1 MEIVGMSVPD
11 DTMPQPPASG
21 NVREGETRTRRRLR
35 TLLLWV
41 LLTPPALGVLL
52 VCALTVAGWWVERFY
67 LRDEI
72 RFGEGEKAMTVHAH
86 GVDFEWWRLNMRA
99 DSVWFRSSSV
109 DVHAGATEVGID
121 WRDGILSMRPSARL
135 NTDSVWL
142 RLHGGDTTT
151 SEPANPDS
159 LAFPDFF
166 LPLAVGVHAGAFVLE
181 DSVGTMLDARGL
193 SVRSRGGQ
201 RVRARIDSVRT
212 RWSGPLAPGATA
224 RLVWSDA
231 DSLHLTAT
239 IRNGRDSVFL
249 QGWHAKRPL
258 WRGRD
263 TLAVFIADA
272 APYYEAFGVGGA
284 VPRPVPAS
292 PAQPAGRGGV
302 SVTASA
308 TLGDSLTAALHAR
321 TRLSSWDV
329 NPAFTL
335 SPQTVELAATWIRD
349 RGTVVLS
356 SAGQAG
362 EEVRLSLTARLTD
375 PSGFPDSTRP
385 FPEQIAASL
394 QGHARNL
401 RVRVRDTLRPA
412 DAVIERAAWDGRSL
426 DLALVTGDSSR
437 VEARARVGGPVHGPE
452 KAVASARG
460 TFALT
465 VRPDERWVKV
475 FVGDQVEFQGV
486 QAQGVYTAAA
496 GAPRSGAQ
504 GTLTA
509 TLAAQGVRAYGVV
522 LDSLR
527 THHEYSLTT
536 GRYVLK
542 PSRLYAPSG
551 PHDRKPTMWTLSGTL
566 MPPRSP
572 RAGLSVEAR
581 LAADRRGSLH
591 YKLASDGTMDATAED
606 FEATA
611 LPYAVLD
618 SLPLTNGVLN
628 GTFRWNPTRKD
639 GYTALQARLLY
650 VQATGDRRKPE
661 PVEAIVAAGWD
672 PRQMTLQQATVSY
685 RGSDLTARARL
696 RMAGKQFYEVAT
708 VPAGDY
714 ESAAVE
720 TGRFD
725 LADILKAVMPESP
738 LDSGVVRGGLF
749 YSDTGG
755 FSGSL
760 ALERLGLKNGPE
772 GLTVQTLRLE
782 GRRDTLITVARTTS
796 TDVSWFNDSVYAT
809 LTGARGDRQQVRVDA
824 VVGDSLRAVA
834 EGTMNRFAG
843 FKGTL
848 RASGSLALPEGAGG
862 LRDIHA
868 DLAFDFPSFV
878 TIMENGTVT
887 THAFTASYEIPGQ
900 PRQRLSLNPSLRS
913 GTLRIAPLSI
923 ENDAGQSLTGEM
935 DFSPSEGTL
944 SARVQGDRFALQW
957 TEDYAVDVSNLV
969 INVEHGPGGSRARG
983 SFSTGAF
990 TYADLPLRVQGRLGA
1005 VRVDFIRPPLPPG
1018 AGRYDRRA
1026 DTLRIS
1032 GVLQESELRY
1042 RLRNLG
1048 DIQRLL
1054 GGSAKRRP
1062 AVGTPLMLDVT
1073 VRTSGS
1079 ANRINTDMAR
1089 LNWVGDLSV
1098 RGVHPYTLF
1107 EGRVSAQSGDFGLEK
1122 EAYAIRRLDVKWLNA
1137 PVEEGEIHMEARK
1150 ELASSCTQTTG
1161 TTDSCTVITRL
1172 DGSLS
1177 DLQFSYDSDCG
1188 GAYGAGANVA
1198 AILYSVQRGCYDGSI
1213 AGGETR
1219 SYGERALT
1227 LLEPTISR
1235 GLTQI
1240 MGPFWGSFVE
1250 TAEVTGLASLSGDA
1264 PADSLGEALSL
1275 ALTSREYRR
1284 FRIKVRSGYHLNSQD
1299 LSSPMENMLALEWRI
1314 PIPKA
1319 VRDSLWRQRLENNLR
1334 AAASVETRP
1343 VRRGSFETDEVE
1355 NKIGL
1360 FYNYVY
1366 WGEWWAR
1373 KDEDEE

>member
-11 DTMPQPPASG
+11 DTLPHPPAG
-21 NVREGETRTRRRLR
+21 NAGEKDIRKRRRLR

-41 LLTPPALGVLL
+41 LLIPPALGVLL

-67 LRDEI
+67 LKDEI
-72 RFGEGEKAMTVHAH
+72 RFGEGDEAMTLHAH

-99 DSVWFRSSSV
+99 DSVRVRSSAM
-109 DVHAGATEVGID
+109 DLHAGATQVGID
-121 WRDGILSMRPSARL
+121 WRDGILSLRPSARL

-142 RLHGGDTTT
+142 RLNGGDTTT
-151 SEPANPDS
+151 PEPSDPDS
-159 LAFPDFF
+159 LAFPDIF
-166 LPLAVGVHAGAFVLE
+166 LPLAAGVHVGAFVLE
-181 DSVGTMLDARGL
+181 DSAGMMLDARGI

-201 RVRARIDSVRT
+201 SVRARVDSMRT
-212 RWSGPLAPGATA
+212 RWSGTLAPGAVA
-224 RLVWSDA
+224 RLAWNDP
-231 DSLHLTAT
+231 DTLHLTAT
-239 IRNGRDSVFL
+239 VRNGRDSVFL
-249 QGWHAKRPL
+249 KGRHAKQPM

-284 VPRPVPAS
+284 VPRPIPAPAS
-292 PAQPAGRGGV
+292 ETPGRGGV
-302 SVTASA
+302 TVTASA
-308 TLGDSLTAALHAR
+308 TLGDTVTAALHAR
-321 TRLSSWDV
+321 TRLSSWEV

-335 SPQTVELAATWIRD
+335 SPQTVELAASWVRD

-362 EEVRLSLTARLTD
+362 EDVRLSLTARLTD
-375 PSGFPDSTRP
+375 PPTFPDSTRP

-401 RVRVRDTLRPA
+401 RVLVRDTLRRA
-412 DAVIERAAWDGRSL
+412 DAVIERAAWDGRML
-426 DLALVTGDSSR
+426 DVALVTGDSSR
-437 VEARARVGGPVHGPE
+437 VEARARSG
-452 KAVASARG
+452 ADTRG

-496 GAPRSGAQ
+496 AAGSRSGLQ

-509 TLAAQGVRAYGVV
+509 TLAAQGVQAYGVA

-542 PSRLYAPSG
+542 PSRLHAPPG
-551 PHDRKPTMWTLSGTL
+551 PHDRKPTVWMLSGALT
-566 MPPRSP
+566 PPRSP
-572 RAGLSVEAR
+572 RAGLAVEAR
-581 LAADRRGSLH
+581 LAGERRGSLH
-591 YKLASDGTMDATAED
+591 YKLAPDGTMDVTAED
-606 FEATA
+606 FEVTA
-611 LPYAVLD
+611 LPYAALD

-628 GTFRWNPTRKD
+628 GVFRWNPTRKD

-650 VQATGDRRKPE
+650 AQATGDRRKPE
-661 PVEAIVAAGWD
+661 PVEAVVAAGWD
-672 PRQMTLQQATVSY
+672 QRLLTLQQATVSY
-685 RGSDLTARARL
+685 RGSDLTARGRL

-714 ESAAVE
+714 EFAAVE

-725 LADILKAVMPESP
+725 LADILKTVMPEPP
-738 LDSGVVRGGLF
+738 LDSGVARGGLF

-760 ALERLGLKNGPE
+760 ALEQLGLKNGPE
-772 GLTVQTLRLE
+772 GLTIQTLRLQ
-782 GRRDTLITVARTTS
+782 GRGDTLITVARTTS
-796 TDVSWFNDSVYAT
+796 TTASWFNDSVYAT
-809 LTGARGDRQQVRVDA
+809 LTGARGDRQHVRVDA
-824 VVGDSLRAVA
+824 VIGDSLRATA
-834 EGTMNRFAG
+834 EGTLNRFAS

-848 RASGSLALPEGAGG
+848 RATGSLALPEGAGS
-862 LRDIHA
+862 LRAVNA

-887 THAFTASYEIPGQ
+887 TQTFTASYEIPGQ
-900 PRQRLSLNPSLRS
+900 PRQRLSLAPSLRN

-923 ENDAGQSLTGEM
+923 ENDAGQSLSGEM

-944 SARVQGDRFALQW
+944 SARVQGDRFALRW
-957 TEDYAVDVSNLV
+957 TEDYAVDVSDLV

-983 SFSTGAF
+983 SFSTGSF
-990 TYADLPLRVQGRLGA
+990 TYADLPLRAQGRLGA
-1005 VRVDFIRPPLPPG
+1005 VRVDFTRPPLPPG
-1018 AGRYDRRA
+1018 AGRYDRLA
-1026 DTLRIS
+1026 DTLRVS
-1032 GVLQESELRY
+1032 AVLQESELRY

-1073 VRTSGS
+1073 VRTAGS

-1107 EGRVSAQSGDFGLEK
+1107 EGRVSAQSGDFGLED
-1122 EAYAIRRLDVKWLNA
+1122 EAYAIRRLDVKWLNS

-1150 ELASSCTQTTG
+1150 ELASSCTQTG

-1227 LLEPTISR
+1227 LLEPTLSR

-1250 TAEVTGLASLSGDA
+1250 TAEVTGLASLSRDA

-1373 KDEDEE
+1373 KDENEE